1 MLLSVLEILLSWDE
15 LTAPDPSEPE
25 MTTTI
30 SIAIIMLV
38 VAAMLFLMIFLR
50 YGIVGRR
57 WGWSK
62 WTYCLLILVSTSL
75 YIGVDFAEEMDAA
88 LLASIGG
95 TMLLLIAAC
104 FRSEEHTSELQS
116 LMRISYAVFC
126 LNKKK

>member
-104 FRSEEHTSELQS
+104 FLFR
-116 LMRISYAVFC
+116 RDAVAWLAGNAWIDPSTFA
-126 LNKKK
+126 